1 MFKDLSY
8 RKGIELALYPSKS
21 KTRTNGGAYKGTDHG
36 SIRRKLQ
43 KKEHYK
49 NTLPGN
55 VMIFSSLQNFLLVQR
70 LKADL

>member
-43 KKEHYK
+43 KKGALQKYTAWK
-49 NTLPGN
+49 CNDILITSKLPA
-55 VMIFSSLQNFLLVQR
+55 SSE
-70 LKADL
+70 AES